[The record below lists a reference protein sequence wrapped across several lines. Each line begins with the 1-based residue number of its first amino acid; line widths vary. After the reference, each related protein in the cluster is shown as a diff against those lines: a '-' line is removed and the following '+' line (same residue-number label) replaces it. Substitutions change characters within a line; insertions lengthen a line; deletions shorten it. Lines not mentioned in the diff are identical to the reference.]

1 MYLIF
6 NSKKLPDLCEYC
18 FTKFRSAYGAYCINC
33 KTKFGFIEKIENI
46 KNYKKIYL
54 DFNLSSIR
62 NCKMYTE
69 YYNLLI
75 TLTNYLNQVDILMEI
90 FEELYISKI
99 GIQLNIIETI
109 INKIIYILNKQPS
122 NNFKL
127 FTPNTNTFLLL
138 YK

>member
-6 NSKKLPDLCEYC
+6 NSKKLPNLCNHC
-18 FTKFRSAYGAYCINC
+18 FKKFRSVYGSYCIDC
-33 KTKFGFIEKIENI
+33 KTKISFIEKVENI

-54 DFNLSSIR
+54 DFNLLSIR
-62 NCKMYTE
+62 NCKMYSE

-75 TLTNYLNQVDILMEI
+75 TLNKYLNQIDTLIKI
-90 FEELYISKI
+90 FEELHTEKI
-99 GIQLNIIETI
+99 NTYLNIIDKI
-109 INKIIYILNKQPS
+109 INKIINIVNTKTLK
-122 NNFKL
+122 NFKL

>member
-6 NSKKLPDLCEYC
+6 NSKKLPDLCNYC
-18 FTKFRSAYGAYCINC
+18 FKKFRSTYDVYCINC
-33 KTKFGFIEKIENI
+33 KSKISFMERIENI

-54 DFNLSSIR
+54 DSNLLSIR
-62 NCKMYTE
+62 NGKMYIE

-75 TLTNYLNQVDILMEI
+75 TLTNYLNKVDILMEI

-99 GIQLNIIETI
+99 SIQLNIIETI

-122 NNFKL
+122 SNFKL
-127 FTPNTNTFLLL
+127 FTSNTNTFLLL

>member
-1 MYLIF
+1 M
-6 NSKKLPDLCEYC
+6 E
-18 FTKFRSAYGAYCINC
+18 R
-33 KTKFGFIEKIENI
+33 IENI

-54 DFNLSSIR
+54 DSNLLSIR
-62 NCKMYTE
+62 NGKMYIE

-75 TLTNYLNQVDILMEI
+75 TLTNYLNKVDILMEI

-99 GIQLNIIETI
+99 SIQLNIIETI

-122 NNFKL
+122 SNFKL
-127 FTPNTNTFLLL
+127 FTSNTNTFLLL